1 MTKDKKSLYLEK
13 ALYDYLNEQDKL
25 ETAVLKLI
33 DTNQGKREIMQVN
46 NRIKQ
51 LRIRLNNLIKYL
63 LKIDI
68 KEIEW

>member
-46 NRIKQ
+46 NKIKQ
-51 LRIRLNNLIKYL
+51 LRIRLNNLIKTY
-63 LKIDI
+63 
-68 KEIEW
+68 

>member
-25 ETAVLKLI
+25 ETAVLNLI

-51 LRIRLNNLIKYL
+51 LRIRLNNLIKTY
-63 LKIDI
+63 
-68 KEIEW
+68 

>member
-33 DTNQGKREIMQVN
+33 DNGTGKREIMQIDN
-46 NRIKQ
+46 KIKQ
-51 LRIRLNNLIKYL
+51 LRTRLNNLIKTY
-63 LKIDI
+63 
-68 KEIEW
+68 

>member
-1 MTKDKKSLYLEK
+1 MTKEQKSINLEK

-25 ETAVLKLI
+25 ETAVLNLI

-51 LRIRLNNLIKYL
+51 LRIRLNNLIKTY
-63 LKIDI
+63 
-68 KEIEW
+68 

>member
-51 LRIRLNNLIKYL
+51 LRIRLNNLIKTY
-63 LKIDI
+63 
-68 KEIEW
+68 